1 MPIYAQPPIPER
13 IRRLLAT
20 ATEPLTTRH
29 IAEQAGT
36 TPPQAAR
43 ALRRL
48 EDQGA
53 AVRSLAA
60 GGCYAWTATRP
71 SDSPQRPR

>member
-1 MPIYAQPPIPER
+1 MPVYEQPSIRQR
-13 IRRLLAT
+13 IHRTLTA

-29 IAEQAGT
+29 LAELVGT

-48 EDQGA
+48 EADGA
-53 AVRSLAA
+53 AARQLAD
-60 GGCYAWTATRP
+60 GGCYAWTARP
-71 SDSPQRPR
+71 